1 MMDIV
6 EMAKGAYEASF
17 EIADLITR
25 NKNDLLLKLA
35 DELLAFKEEIFA
47 ANNEDVLAAK
57 ENNLPKALVDRLKFN
72 DSRFLEMVD
81 GVKKVAALPDPVGE
95 IYEGRTVES
104 TLTLYK
110 KRVPLGVVG
119 VIYEARPNVTVDIA
133 SLCLK
138 SGNACVLRGGK
149 EALKTNLVLVRIL
162 HKVLKEYQID
172 PRAVTFIDSPDRELI
187 KTMLSLD
194 SYIDVIIPRGG
205 EALHRMCVRFA
216 TMPVIVGGF
225 GVSHIFV
232 DKTANLIKA
241 VNIIINSKVQKP
253 SACNALDTLLLH
265 EDIAVP
271 LIDMLLPELEK
282 YQIEI
287 YAHGDIFTLCKAKE
301 YPYLHRGD
309 PTLFDTEWLSLALNI
324 AAVEDVKDAVAH
336 LRRHKAHHSD
346 SILTDS
352 CKNAEI
358 FCNGAGSA
366 CVYVNASTRF
376 TDGGQFGMGAEV
388 AISTQ
393 KLHVRGPMGLKDL
406 TTYKYICKGDYLCRK

>member
-1 MMDIV
+1 MDIV

-162 HKVLKEYQID
+162 HKVLKECQID

>member
-1 MMDIV
+1 MDIV

-119 VIYEARPNVTVDIA
+119 VIYEARPNVIVHSA
-133 SLCLK
+133 SLCIK
-138 SGNACVLRGGK
+138 SEKACLLHEGK
-149 EALKTNLVLVRIL
+149 EAMKTNLVLVRIL
-162 HKVLKEYQID
+162 YKVLKECQID

-205 EALHRMCVRFA
+205 EALHKMCVRFA

-352 CKNAEI
+352 CKSAEI

-388 AISTQ
+388 ASSTQ
-393 KLHVRGPMGLKDL
+393 ERHVRGPMGLKDL

>member
-1 MMDIV
+1 MDIV

-149 EALKTNLVLVRIL
+149 EALKTNLVLVMIL
-162 HKVLKEYQID
+162 HKVLKECQID

-205 EALHRMCVRFA
+205 EALHKMCVRFA

-324 AAVEDVKDAVAH
+324 AAVEDVKEAVAH

>member
-1 MMDIV
+1 MDIV

-162 HKVLKEYQID
+162 HKVLKECQID

-205 EALHRMCVRFA
+205 EALHKMCVRFA

>member
-1 MMDIV
+1 MDIV
-6 EMAKGAYEASF
+6 EMVKGAYEASF

-25 NKNDLLLKLA
+25 DKNELLLKLA
-35 DELLAFKEEIFA
+35 DELLAHKEEIFA
-47 ANNEDVLAAK
+47 ANNEDVLLAK
-57 ENNLPKALVDRLKFN
+57 EKNLQEALVDRLKFN
-72 DSRFLEMVD
+72 ESRFLEMVD
-81 GVKKVAALPDPVGE
+81 GVRKVAALPDPVGE
-95 IYEGRTVES
+95 IYDGHTVES

-119 VIYEARPNVTVDIA
+119 VIYEARPNVTIDIA

-149 EALKTNLVLVRIL
+149 EALKTNAVLVKLL
-162 HKVLKEYQID
+162 HKVLKECQID
-172 PRAVTFIDSPDRELI
+172 SRAVTFIDSPDREHI

-205 EALHRMCVRFA
+205 EALHRMCVQFA

-232 DKTANLIKA
+232 DKTANLLKA

-282 YQIEI
+282 YKIEI

-309 PTLFDTEWLSLALNI
+309 PTLFDKEWLSLALNI

-336 LRRHKAHHSD
+336 MRRHRAHHSD

-358 FCNGAGSA
+358 FCNAAGSA

>member
-1 MMDIV
+1 MDIV

-162 HKVLKEYQID
+162 HKVLKECQID

-205 EALHRMCVRFA
+205 EALHKMCVRFA

-352 CKNAEI
+352 CKSAEI

>member
-1 MMDIV
+1 MDIV

-162 HKVLKEYQID
+162 HKVLKECQID

-232 DKTANLIKA
+232 DKTAN
-241 VNIIINSKVQKP
+241 
-253 SACNALDTLLLH
+253 
-265 EDIAVP
+265 
-271 LIDMLLPELEK
+271 
-282 YQIEI
+282 
-287 YAHGDIFTLCKAKE
+287 
-301 YPYLHRGD
+301 
-309 PTLFDTEWLSLALNI
+309 
-324 AAVEDVKDAVAH
+324 
-336 LRRHKAHHSD
+336 
-346 SILTDS
+346 
-352 CKNAEI
+352 
-358 FCNGAGSA
+358 
-366 CVYVNASTRF
+366 
-376 TDGGQFGMGAEV
+376 
-388 AISTQ
+388 
-393 KLHVRGPMGLKDL
+393 
-406 TTYKYICKGDYLCRK
+406 

>member
-1 MMDIV
+1 MDIV

-95 IYEGRTVES
+95 IYEGCTVES

-162 HKVLKEYQID
+162 HKVLKECQID

>member
-1 MMDIV
+1 MDIV

-81 GVKKVAALPDPVGE
+81 GVKKVAALPDLVGE

-162 HKVLKEYQID
+162 HKVLKECQID

>member
-1 MMDIV
+1 MDIV

-162 HKVLKEYQID
+162 HKVLKECQID

-205 EALHRMCVRFA
+205 EALHKMCVRFA

-287 YAHGDIFTLCKAKE
+287 YAHGDIFTLCKAKG

-352 CKNAEI
+352 CKSAEI

>member
-1 MMDIV
+1 MDIV

-162 HKVLKEYQID
+162 HKVLKECQID

-205 EALHRMCVRFA
+205 EALHKMCVRFA

-287 YAHGDIFTLCKAKE
+287 YAHSDIFTLCKEKE

-309 PTLFDTEWLSLALNI
+309 ATLFDTEWLSLALNI
-324 AAVEDVKDAVAH
+324 AAVEDVKEAVAH

>member
-1 MMDIV
+1 MDIV
-6 EMAKGAYEASF
+6 EMVKGAYEGSF

-25 NKNDLLLKLA
+25 DKNELLLKLA
-35 DELLAFKEEIFA
+35 NELLAHKEEIFA
-47 ANNEDVLAAK
+47 ANNEDVLLAK
-57 ENNLPKALVDRLKFN
+57 EKNLQEALVDRLKFN
-72 DSRFLEMVD
+72 ESRFLEMVD
-81 GVKKVAALPDPVGE
+81 GVRKVAALPDPVGE
-95 IYEGRTVES
+95 IYDGYTVES
-104 TLTLYK
+104 TLALYK

-138 SGNACVLRGGK
+138 SGNACLLRGGK

-162 HKVLKEYQID
+162 HKVLKECQID

-205 EALHRMCVRFA
+205 EALHKMCVRYA

-232 DKTANLIKA
+232 DKSANLLKA
-241 VNIIINSKVQKP
+241 VNIVINSKVQKP

>member
-1 MMDIV
+1 
-6 EMAKGAYEASF
+6 MAKGAYEASF

-162 HKVLKEYQID
+162 HKVLKECQID

>member
-1 MMDIV
+1 MDIV

-95 IYEGRTVES
+95 IYQGRTVES

-162 HKVLKEYQID
+162 HKVLKECQID

-205 EALHRMCVRFA
+205 EALHRMCVKFA

>member
-1 MMDIV
+1 MDIV

-162 HKVLKEYQID
+162 HKVLKECQID
-172 PRAVTFIDSPDRELI
+172 PRAVTFIDSSDRELI

>member
-1 MMDIV
+1 MDIV

-162 HKVLKEYQID
+162 HKVLKECQID
-172 PRAVTFIDSPDRELI
+172 PRAVTFLDSPDRELI

-205 EALHRMCVRFA
+205 EALHKMCVRFA

-324 AAVEDVKDAVAH
+324 AAVEDVKEAVAH

>member
-1 MMDIV
+1 MDIV

-162 HKVLKEYQID
+162 HKVLKECQID

-205 EALHRMCVRFA
+205 EALHKMCVRFA

-324 AAVEDVKDAVAH
+324 AAVEDVKEAVAH

>member
-1 MMDIV
+1 MDIV
-6 EMAKGAYEASF
+6 ELAKGAYEASF
-17 EIADLITR
+17 EIADLNTQD
-25 NKNDLLLKLA
+25 KNHLLLKLA
-35 DELLAFKEEIFA
+35 DKLLAHKEEIFA
-47 ANNEDVLAAK
+47 VNNEDVLLAQ
-57 ENNLPKALVDRLKFN
+57 EQNLAPSLIDRLKFN
-72 DSRFLEMVD
+72 DSRFTEMVE

-95 IYEGRTVES
+95 IYDGYTVES

-149 EALKTNLVLVRIL
+149 EALKTNLVLVDIL
-162 HKVLKEYQID
+162 HQVLKDCHID
-172 PRAVTFIDSPDRELI
+172 PRAVTFIDSPDRDLV

-194 SYIDVIIPRGG
+194 EYIDVIIPRGG
-205 EALHRMCVRFA
+205 EALHKMCVRFA

-232 DKTANLIKA
+232 DKTANLLKA
-241 VNIIINSKVQKP
+241 VNIVINSKVQKP

-271 LIDMLLPELEK
+271 LIDMLLPELLK
-282 YQIEI
+282 YKIEI
-287 YAHGDIFTLCKAKE
+287 YAHGDIFTLCKEKE

-309 PTLFDTEWLSLALNI
+309 PTLFDREWLSLSLNI

>member
-1 MMDIV
+1 MDIV

-25 NKNDLLLKLA
+25 NKNDLLLNLA

-81 GVKKVAALPDPVGE
+81 GVKKVAALPDPVGD

-162 HKVLKEYQID
+162 HKVLKECQID

-205 EALHRMCVRFA
+205 EALHKMCVRFA

-352 CKNAEI
+352 CKSAEI

>member
-1 MMDIV
+1 MDIV
-6 EMAKGAYEASF
+6 EMVKGAYEASF

-25 NKNDLLLKLA
+25 DKNELLLKLA
-35 DELLAFKEEIFA
+35 DELLAHKEEIFA
-47 ANNEDVLAAK
+47 ANNEDVLLAK
-57 ENNLPKALVDRLKFN
+57 EKNLQEALVDRLKFN
-72 DSRFLEMVD
+72 ESRFLEMVD
-81 GVKKVAALPDPVGE
+81 GVRKVAALPDPVGE
-95 IYEGRTVES
+95 IYDGYTVES
-104 TLTLYK
+104 TLALYK

-138 SGNACVLRGGK
+138 SGNACLLRGGK

-162 HKVLKEYQID
+162 HKVLKECQID

-205 EALHRMCVRFA
+205 EALHKMCVRYA

-232 DKTANLIKA
+232 DKSANLLKA
-241 VNIIINSKVQKP
+241 VNIVINSKVQKP

>member
-1 MMDIV
+1 MDIV

>member
-1 MMDIV
+1 MDIV

-162 HKVLKEYQID
+162 HNVLKECQID

-205 EALHRMCVRFA
+205 EALHKMCVRFA

-352 CKNAEI
+352 CKSAEI

>member
-1 MMDIV
+1 MDIV

-17 EIADLITR
+17 EIADLITKD
-25 NKNDLLLKLA
+25 KNDLLLKLA
-35 DELLAFKEEIFA
+35 DELLAHKEEIFA
-47 ANNEDVLAAK
+47 VNSEDVLAAQ
-57 ENNLPKALVDRLKFN
+57 EQNLEPALIDRLKFN
-72 DSRFLEMVD
+72 DSRFEEMVE

-95 IYEGRTVES
+95 IYDGYTVES
-104 TLTLYK
+104 TLALYK

-119 VIYEARPNVTVDIA
+119 VIYEARPNVTIDIA

-162 HKVLKEYQID
+162 HKVLKECQID
-172 PRAVTFIDSPDRELI
+172 SRAVTFIDSPDRELI

-205 EALHRMCVRFA
+205 EALHRMCVRYA

-232 DKTANLIKA
+232 DKSANLLKA
-241 VNIIINSKVQKP
+241 VNIVINSKVQKP

-271 LIDMLLPELEK
+271 FIDMLLPELLK
-282 YQIEI
+282 YKIEI
-287 YAHGDIFTLCKAKE
+287 YAHGDIFTLCKQKE

-309 PTLFDTEWLSLALNI
+309 PTLFDREWLSLTLNI
-324 AAVEDVKDAVAH
+324 AVVEDVKDAVAH

-406 TTYKYICKGDYLCRK
+406 TTYKYICTGDYLCRK

>member
-1 MMDIV
+1 MDIV

-162 HKVLKEYQID
+162 HKVLKECQID

-205 EALHRMCVRFA
+205 EALHKMCVRFA

-324 AAVEDVKDAVAH
+324 AAVEDVKEAVAH

-358 FCNGAGSA
+358 FSNGAGSA

>member
-1 MMDIV
+1 MDIV

-25 NKNDLLLKLA
+25 NKNDLLLNLA

-162 HKVLKEYQID
+162 HKVLKECQID

-205 EALHRMCVRFA
+205 EALHRMCVKFA

>member
-1 MMDIV
+1 MDIV

-162 HKVLKEYQID
+162 HKVLKECQID

-205 EALHRMCVRFA
+205 EALHKMCVRFA

-287 YAHGDIFTLCKAKE
+287 YAHSDIFTLCKEKE

-324 AAVEDVKDAVAH
+324 AAVEDVKEAVAH

>member
-1 MMDIV
+1 MDIV

-149 EALKTNLVLVRIL
+149 EALKPI
-162 HKVLKEYQID
+162 
-172 PRAVTFIDSPDRELI
+172 
-187 KTMLSLD
+187 
-194 SYIDVIIPRGG
+194 
-205 EALHRMCVRFA
+205 
-216 TMPVIVGGF
+216 
-225 GVSHIFV
+225 
-232 DKTANLIKA
+232 
-241 VNIIINSKVQKP
+241 
-253 SACNALDTLLLH
+253 
-265 EDIAVP
+265 
-271 LIDMLLPELEK
+271 
-282 YQIEI
+282 
-287 YAHGDIFTLCKAKE
+287 
-301 YPYLHRGD
+301 
-309 PTLFDTEWLSLALNI
+309 
-324 AAVEDVKDAVAH
+324 
-336 LRRHKAHHSD
+336 
-346 SILTDS
+346 
-352 CKNAEI
+352 
-358 FCNGAGSA
+358 
-366 CVYVNASTRF
+366 
-376 TDGGQFGMGAEV
+376 
-388 AISTQ
+388 
-393 KLHVRGPMGLKDL
+393 
-406 TTYKYICKGDYLCRK
+406 

>member
-1 MMDIV
+1 MDIV

-162 HKVLKEYQID
+162 HKVLKECQID

-352 CKNAEI
+352 CKNTEI

>member
-1 MMDIV
+1 MDIV

-95 IYEGRTVES
+95 IYEGCTVES

-162 HKVLKEYQID
+162 HKVLKECQID

-205 EALHRMCVRFA
+205 EALHKMCVRFA

-324 AAVEDVKDAVAH
+324 AAVEDVKEAVAH

>member
-1 MMDIV
+1 MDIV

-162 HKVLKEYQID
+162 HKVLKECQID

-205 EALHRMCVRFA
+205 EALHKMCVRFA

-309 PTLFDTEWLSLALNI
+309 PILFDTEWLSLALNI

>member
-1 MMDIV
+1 MDIV

-72 DSRFLEMVD
+72 DSRFLELVD

-149 EALKTNLVLVRIL
+149 EALKTNLVLVMIL
-162 HKVLKEYQID
+162 HKVLKECQID

-205 EALHRMCVRFA
+205 EALHKMCVRFA

-324 AAVEDVKDAVAH
+324 AAVEDVKEAVAH

>member
-1 MMDIV
+1 MDIV

-95 IYEGRTVES
+95 IYEGCTVES

-162 HKVLKEYQID
+162 HKVLKECQID

-205 EALHRMCVRFA
+205 EALHKMCVRFA

-352 CKNAEI
+352 CKSAEI

>member
-1 MMDIV
+1 MDIV

-162 HKVLKEYQID
+162 HKVLKECQID
-172 PRAVTFIDSPDRELI
+172 PRAVTFIESPDRELI

-205 EALHRMCVRFA
+205 EALHKMCVRFA

>member
-1 MMDIV
+1 MDIV
-6 EMAKGAYEASF
+6 EMVKGAYEASF

-25 NKNDLLLKLA
+25 DKNELLLKLA

-162 HKVLKEYQID
+162 HKVLKECQID

>member
-1 MMDIV
+1 MDIV

-81 GVKKVAALPDPVGE
+81 GVKKVVALPDPVGE

-162 HKVLKEYQID
+162 HKVLKECQID

-205 EALHRMCVRFA
+205 EALHKMCVRFA

>member
-1 MMDIV
+1 MDIV

-162 HKVLKEYQID
+162 HKVLKECQID

-324 AAVEDVKDAVAH
+324 AAVEDIKDAVAH

>member
-1 MMDIV
+1 MDIV

-95 IYEGRTVES
+95 IYEGCTVES

-162 HKVLKEYQID
+162 HKVLKECQIY

-205 EALHRMCVRFA
+205 EALHKMCVRFA

-352 CKNAEI
+352 CKSAEI